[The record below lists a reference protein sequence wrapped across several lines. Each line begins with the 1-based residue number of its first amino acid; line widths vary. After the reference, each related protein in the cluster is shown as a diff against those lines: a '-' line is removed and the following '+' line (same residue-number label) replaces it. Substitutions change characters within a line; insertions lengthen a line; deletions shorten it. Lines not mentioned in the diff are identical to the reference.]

1 MKLCWQRLQNQSG
14 HEAGLT
20 LLEATFREET
30 GRALPTIEKTPQGK
44 PFFPEET
51 FHFSISHTK
60 SHVFCC
66 LSKENVGIDAEEM
79 GRAIP
84 PRFQERFC
92 SPAESGRIGSNDD
105 LLRLWVLKES
115 YAKFTGRGIGDY
127 LKATDFSPDDP
138 RIRMIDGCYVAVYTE
153 KRN

>member
-20 LLEATFREET
+20 LLEAMFREET

-44 PFFPEET
+44 PFFPEEA

-66 LSKENVGIDAEEM
+66 LSEENVGIDAEEAD
-79 GRAIP
+79 RDI
-84 PRFQERFC
+84 
-92 SPAESGRIGSNDD
+92 N
-105 LLRLWVLKES
+105 LRLADKILSPFEKELFDFIDTKYPEVPKAIREEKQMS
-115 YAKFTGRGIGDY
+115 EETEATLIKAIEEFKKEFRG
-127 LKATDFSPDDP
+127 
-138 RIRMIDGCYVAVYTE
+138 
-153 KRN
+153 